1 MPFSNTVLTVVGT
14 WVIVPP
20 AATLPWLTYWM
31 LVSYLT
37 VHSSNT
43 TVKNLQPFTGFLHF
57 SYFCK
62 GNSWGIRK
70 FTGFDNFKYVFSDLK
85 NSVLLRTG
93 MKNTLYLYLME
104 TFISIPISLWCS
116 SFVVKK
122 VPGHDFL
129 KVVFFLPSLV
139 SGVVMVLMYKYFC
152 EYALPDIVMILFKK
166 DMMLSLNLQ
175 VMKTLMLLMLTVRLK
190 QGRMRLLIPLK

>member
-1 MPFSNTVLTVVGT
+1 MVKIYNLIFLFCNLILPFSNTILTVVGT

-20 AATLPWLTYWM
+20 AATLPWLTCWM

-70 FTGFDNFKYVFSDLK
+70 FTGFDNMIHF
-85 NSVLLRTG
+85 
-93 MKNTLYLYLME
+93 
-104 TFISIPISLWCS
+104 TF
-116 SFVVKK
+116 
-122 VPGHDFL
+122 
-129 KVVFFLPSLV
+129 
-139 SGVVMVLMYKYFC
+139 
-152 EYALPDIVMILFKK
+152 
-166 DMMLSLNLQ
+166 Q
-175 VMKTLMLLMLTVRLK
+175 V
-190 QGRMRLLIPLK
+190 GF